1 MIPLSIYIHWAFC
14 KSKCPYCDFN
24 SHVRDSVDHTRWQ
37 NALLKELQYYAELLP
52 DREIVSIFFGGGTPS
67 LMEVETVASLIEFVG
82 KNWKVADNIEITLE
96 ANPTSFEAAKFK
108 GFRDAGVNRVSIGI
122 QSLNDENLKFL
133 GRQHNTNEALQ
144 TLEIASEIF
153 PRISFDLI
161 YAIPN
166 QTLANWESELKQSLK
181 YAKDHISL
189 YQLTIEENTAFHHI
203 YKNGGF
209 VLPEEG
215 LASDM
220 YLLTQEITEA
230 HNLPAYEISNHARLG
245 SESRHN
251 LAYWRCHDYIGI
263 GAGAHGRYSLS
274 SDKSWSAA
282 TSDQVGVQPARRM
295 SAIKRIAN
303 ENIKSPE
310 RWLENIERH
319 TPSLQACKAGVAISG
334 DYTTARNDEITA
346 REQIDEIIL
355 MGLRL
360 REGIKYADY
369 PVNLREFIS
378 PSAIKKLSDL
388 SLIIA
393 DNEGIRTT
401 PEGRLL
407 LNSVVS
413 ELVINQ
419 N

>member
-1 MIPLSIYIHWAFC
+1 MEVLLSERLSFKFYHINEVLKLLTICCIMTPLSIYIHWAFC

-24 SHVRDSVDHTRWQ
+24 SHVRDNVDNNLWQ
-37 NALLKELQYYAELLP
+37 KALIKELQYYAELLP
-52 DREIVSIFFGGGTPS
+52 EREIVSIFFGGGTPS
-67 LMEVETVASLIEFVG
+67 LMEVETVASLLEFVS
-82 KNWKVADNIEITLE
+82 KNWQIAKNIEITLE

-133 GRQHNTNEALQ
+133 GRQHNAIEALQ
-144 TLEIASEIF
+144 TLEIASKIF

-161 YAIPN
+161 YALPK
-166 QTLANWESELKQSLK
+166 QTLANWESELKQALK

-220 YLLTQEITEA
+220 YLLTQEITQS
-230 HNLPAYEISNHARLG
+230 HNLPAYEISNHASLG

-251 LAYWRCHDYIGI
+251 LAYWRCNDYIGI
-263 GAGAHGRYSLS
+263 GAGAHGRYNI
-274 SDKSWSAA
+274 
-282 TSDQVGVQPARRM
+282 GE
-295 SAIKRIAN
+295 KRFAV

-310 RWLENIERH
+310 RWLESASNKK
-319 TPSLQACKAGVAISG
+319 T
-334 DYTTARNDEITA
+334 EIPL

-360 REGIKYADY
+360 REGIKYANYELDLQ
-369 PVNLREFIS
+369 NFIS
-378 PSAIKKLSDL
+378 PTAIKKLSDL

-393 DNEGIRTT
+393 DDKGIRTSL
-401 PEGRLL
+401 EGRLL

-413 ELVINQ
+413 EMVLSQ